1 MLIQLETV
9 AACASWTGKIQ
20 QAELEAILA
29 AIIVS
34 CQIVRQFDSEKDLVT
49 KVADQACIIDSSSL
63 LCK

>member
-9 AACASWTGKIQ
+9 AAYASWTRKIQ

-34 CQIVRQFDSEKDLVT
+34 CQIVRQFDSEKDLVM

-63 LCK
+63 SCK